1 MGYGVPVIKTFLMTG
16 WFSSHS
22 CCKIA
27 SVCKAEVRIV
37 HKWKII
43 TSNFGRF
50 ICLSVCVCVGCCRGG
65 GQRPCSLFRWVGPYF
80 SGVFSGLC
88 AAGPLLQDPQRI
100 HGTYWSF
107 FNLRYRAG
115 LQLSG
120 IMLIYPNAFWL
131 YIKGGHT
138 RLTLLVCL
146 IQSYLYWLTW
156 NTPEK

>member
-1 MGYGVPVIKTFLMTG
+1 M
-16 WFSSHS
+16 
-22 CCKIA
+22 
-27 SVCKAEVRIV
+27 
-37 HKWKII
+37 
-43 TSNFGRF
+43 
-50 ICLSVCVCVGCCRGG
+50 CVGCCRGG

-146 IQSYLYWLTW
+146 IQSSLYWLTW
-156 NTPEK
+156 NTPRKINKTKKPTFEKSPWSRGENYPTKWVWRFSRSSHDSKSSCLCFNTFLSAFRFS